1 MHFDHMFVQS
11 VCSPLRGPKKLS
23 MAHIQNQVRP
33 VYSRTKEQ
41 RGSRFL
47 LSDCR
52 NSLCEA
58 RLCAACL
65 CPRINDRE
73 AEIFITRT
81 ESR

>member
-1 MHFDHMFVQS
+1 MCILTTCLFNQSALRCGGQKNCPWRISRIKYVQFF
-11 VCSPLRGPKKLS
+11 PD
-23 MAHIQNQVRP
+23 
-33 VYSRTKEQ
+33 TKEQ

-47 LSDCR
+47 LSDCAS
-52 NSLCEA
+52 SLCEA
-58 RLCAACL
+58 RL

>member
-11 VCSPLRGPKKLS
+11 VCSPLRGPKNCPWR
-23 MAHIQNQVRP
+23 I
-33 VYSRTKEQ
+33 SRIKYVQFFPETKEQ

-47 LSDCR
+47 LSDCAS
-52 NSLCEA
+52 SLCEA
-58 RLCAACL
+58 RL